1 VHSRATQGYRFRRKQ
16 RPVQVQ
22 EVPKEPV
29 SEWKWRMLVEFYS
42 LIIPYYVL
50 TSSKITN
57 AKANVADR
65 IISNDL
71 VNLKV
76 F

>member
-1 VHSRATQGYRFRRKQ
+1 
-16 RPVQVQ
+16 VQVQ
-22 EVPKEPV
+22 EVPEEPV
-29 SEWKWRMLVEFYS
+29 SEWKWRVLVEFYS
-42 LIIPYYVL
+42 LVIPSYVL
-50 TSSKITN
+50 ASYVLASRKITN

-76 F
+76 FWS

>member
-1 VHSRATQGYRFRRKQ
+1 
-16 RPVQVQ
+16 VQVL

-29 SEWKWRMLVEFYS
+29 REWQWWVFVEFYS
-42 LIIPYYVL
+42 LVLTCYVL
-50 TSSKITN
+50 ASRKITN

-71 VNLKV
+71 VNLKD